1 MIKINSMEDLIKYS
15 KELPNDVVV
24 DIQSRI
30 GDWIVSGGSYEDDYI
45 KQQFRYAERVL
56 NTKLRGDINT

>member
-15 KELPNDVVV
+15 KELPNDVVA

>member
-15 KELPNDVVV
+15 RELPNDVVA

-56 NTKLRGDINT
+56 NTKLRGDTNV